1 MNLVWAILEP
11 FLGYILAFGAGAI
24 ALLGVWTKAKKS
36 GRDEERNKQM
46 KEAYENERKRT
57 TLEDRIRN
65 AGGDDRQRMRDPWY
79 RD

>member
-24 ALLGVWTKAKKS
+24 TLFGVWAKAKRI

-46 KEAYENERKRT
+46 KEAYDHERKRT
-57 TLEDRIRN
+57 TLEDRIRS